1 LLAAGGGAFFDF
13 ARCFFARWR
22 SLRQRLIDLEPRP
35 M

>member
-1 LLAAGGGAFFDF
+1 LLGAGGAFFAF